1 MIRSVEDTQMDEGE
15 VAALEDL
22 SGFNLSPDRNVFQSE
37 EATLTRSRLS
47 KWVAE
52 RNLEVNSCNQL
63 RATAAATFPLHPA
76 SH

>member
-37 EATLTRSRLS
+37 EALLTRSRLS

-52 RNLEVNSCNQL
+52 RNLEVNPCN
-63 RATAAATFPLHPA
+63 RRRAAAAEPPPPLSP
-76 SH
+76 